1 MKKWIYRAASLLLL
15 TALVLPGQTAKAAEA
30 ANNETKPA
38 FQNPQGMS
46 VDLAYYT
53 LAADGSENIVKK
65 AERTVIP
72 AGIAAVTVQLQEQF
86 LPQGYHLKEAKDI
99 ALEEDTREVK
109 IPVVAVS
116 GNPQQP
122 DSSEPTEKPTE
133 PADPT
138 EKPTEPADPTEKP
151 TEPADPT
158 EKPTEPAD
166 PTEKPTEPAEKPT
179 EKPTEPTVKPTEK
192 PTEPTVKP
200 TEKPQKPQKPTGKP
214 DPTNPQTG
222 DSFPMGLWLS
232 LGIGSAASLLLLYR
246 KKLS

>member
-151 TEPADPT
+151 TEPA
-158 EKPTEPAD
+158 
-166 PTEKPTEPAEKPT
+166 EKPT